1 MRRRPPILLPLPCA
15 AVASV
20 LLVLLLAVAAP
31 TADAVVP
38 QTAVAGAASKWY
50 SGSLIQ
56 QPGQNCDIVG
66 ESRTE
71 IMVGGIGS
79 YGGTNGVVKVGDKYW
94 ASLLISVP
102 GNPCGTGSTGVVT
115 ELVLP
120 RSTTIDPTRPIRC
133 FYLPRNSTNTNQFV
147 EVTGQTWS
155 AFGSTGDICPAAPR
169 PGVYHQGAQN
179 IGYRPIPSGAMLEL
193 FVPLT
198 TSAPLA
204 GSGGPDEIN
213 WLTDAT
219 GVYANPGRSGIWANV
234 FAASGAAS
242 TTPFVYFAREPSAEP
257 FWKAD
262 APAGLKNRAEFW
274 ANIFVAGQSGQL
286 RFGIVQRDASSTPVG
301 SDSTP
306 GTGWNPTLS
315 NPGGE
320 NLFQVTATGAALG
333 PKGGYVPFAYDA
345 AEAGRPMR
353 ITWRF
358 TPNGGPHANQPFTG
372 FQDFTTLAGPDT
384 DGDGVADATD
394 ACPAVKGTTANGCLP
409 VAPPDPDGDGI
420 FGADDRCPGQPAP
433 GVPGG
438 CPPTAA
444 AVPPVVVAPPPAPPV
459 PLPQPV
465 VPIIKRLSPP
475 LVATLALR
483 GGTRLR
489 AAALRK
495 GVKVR
500 VSCSAPSRARL
511 ALTAGGATARRLG
524 LRPVKGSAVVA
535 AAVGA
540 CRPGAGVTLTLRPSR
555 RTLTRIGRLP
565 RPAPATL
572 TASLSAEG
580 ATAGAAGV
588 PVKLG

>member
-1 MRRRPPILLPLPCA
+1 MRTWRPTLLS
-15 AVASV
+15 VV
-20 LLVLLLAVAAP
+20 LLAFLGH
-31 TADAVVP
+31 TAGASAIVP

-56 QPGQNCDIVG
+56 QPGQNCDIIG

-71 IMVGGIGS
+71 IMVSGVGS
-79 YGGTNGVVKVGDKYW
+79 YGGTNGVVKVGDEYW

-102 GNPCGTGSTGVVT
+102 GNPCGSGSTVVST

-120 RSTTIDPTRPIRC
+120 RATTIDPTRAIRC

-155 AFGSTGDICPAAPR
+155 AFGSSGDICPATPR
-169 PGVYHQGAQN
+169 PGLYQGAQS

-193 FVPLT
+193 FVPLK
-198 TSAPLA
+198 TSAVLA

-219 GVYANPGRSGIWANV
+219 SVYANPGRSGIWANV
-234 FAASGAAS
+234 FPTSGSAS
-242 TTPFVYFAREPSAEP
+242 TTPFVYFARAPSAEP

-262 APAGLKNRAEFW
+262 APVGLRNRAEFW

-286 RFGIVQRDASSTPVG
+286 RFDVVQRDGSATPVG
-301 SDSTP
+301 SDTTP
-306 GTGWNPTLS
+306 GTGWNPALS

-345 AEAGRPMR
+345 TEAGKPMR

-358 TPNGGPHANQPFTG
+358 TPSGGPNAGQTFSG
-372 FQDFTTLAGPDT
+372 SQDFTPLAGPDG
-384 DGDGVADATD
+384 DGDGVVDATD
-394 ACPAVKGTTANGCLP
+394 ACPAVKGTTADGCLP

-420 FGADDRCPGQPAP
+420 FGADDRCPNQAAP

-438 CPPTAA
+438 CPPTASV
-444 AVPPVVVAPPPAPPV
+444 VPPKPGAPTPMPPPPGPSPGPIV
-459 PLPQPV
+459 PV
-465 VPIIKRLSPP
+465 VKLVPP
-475 LVATLALR
+475 QLVATFAVR
-483 GGTRLR
+483 RGTRLR
-489 AAALRK
+489 APVLRK
-495 GVKVR
+495 GLKVR
-500 VSCSAPSRARL
+500 VTCSAASRARL
-511 ALTAGGATARRLG
+511 ALTAPTATARRLSLKPVRG
-524 LRPVKGSAVVA
+524 LAVVA
-535 AAVGA
+535 AATGV
-540 CRPGAGVTLTLRPSR
+540 CRPGAGVTLMLRPSR
-555 RTLTRIGRLP
+555 GTLARIGRLA

-572 TASLSAEG
+572 TASLTAVG
-580 ATAGAAGV
+580 AAAGAVGV